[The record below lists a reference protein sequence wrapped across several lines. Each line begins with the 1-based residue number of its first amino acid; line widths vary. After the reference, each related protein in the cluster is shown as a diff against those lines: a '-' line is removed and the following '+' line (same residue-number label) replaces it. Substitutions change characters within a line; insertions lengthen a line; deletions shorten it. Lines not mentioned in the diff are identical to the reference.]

1 MKIDILTLF
10 PEVFDFLYNY
20 RIVGRSITNGIINI
34 NTTNIRDYSNNKHKK
49 VDDYPFGGGKGM
61 VMKPEPLAKAI
72 KAHKSEKSKVI
83 YMSPQGQILTQRKA
97 KILSHESHIIL
108 LAGHYEGIDN
118 RIIENYIDEEIS
130 IGDYVLTGGEI
141 PVMVLIESI
150 IRLIPGVLASDES
163 FEIESHYNGLLEYP
177 QYTRPRIF
185 EKKKVPEIL
194 LSGDH
199 AKIENW
205 RKLKSFRATLE
216 KRPDLINKSTSLE
229 TELELLDY
237 LIKRISKESWIE
249 IFYML

>member
-20 RIVGRSITNGIINI
+20 SIVGRAIGNGIIDI

-61 VMKPEPLAKAI
+61 VMKPEPLADAI
-72 KAHKSEKSKVI
+72 KAHRSSKSKVI
-83 YMSPQGQILTQRKA
+83 YMSPQGQVLTQQKA
-97 KILSHESHIIL
+97 KDLSGESHIIL

-118 RIIENYIDEEIS
+118 RIIENYVDEEIS

-150 IRLIPGVLASDES
+150 IRLIPGVLTSNES
-163 FEIESHYNGLLEYP
+163 FEVESHYDGLLEYP

-185 EKKKVPEIL
+185 EKNKVPDIL
-194 LSGDH
+194 LCGDH
-199 AKIENW
+199 SRIENW
-205 RKLKSFRATLE
+205 RKLQSFRTTLD
-216 KRPDLINKSTSLE
+216 KRPDLINKSTNLNN
-229 TELELLDY
+229 ELDLLDN
-237 LIKRISKESWIE
+237 LIKRISKES
-249 IFYML
+249 

>member
-1 MKIDILTLF
+1 M
-10 PEVFDFLYNY
+10 
-20 RIVGRSITNGIINI
+20 
-34 NTTNIRDYSNNKHKK
+34 
-49 VDDYPFGGGKGM
+49 
-61 VMKPEPLAKAI
+61 
-72 KAHKSEKSKVI
+72 
-83 YMSPQGQILTQRKA
+83 
-97 KILSHESHIIL
+97 

-185 EKKKVPEIL
+185 EKKKVPDIL

-216 KRPDLINKSTSLE
+216 KRPDLINKSTNLE

-237 LIKRISKESWIE
+237 LIKRISKES
-249 IFYML
+249 

>member
-20 RIVGRSITNGIINI
+20 SIVGRAITNGIINI
-34 NTTNIRDYSNNKHKK
+34 NTTNIRDYSNNKHNK

-61 VMKPEPLAKAI
+61 VIKPEPLAAAI
-72 KAHKSEKSKVI
+72 KAQRTASSKII
-83 YMSPQGQILTQRKA
+83 YMSPQGQLLTQNKA
-97 KILSHESHIIL
+97 KELSQESHIIL

-118 RIIENYIDEEIS
+118 RIIENYVDEEIS

-150 IRLIPGVLASDES
+150 IRLIPGVLSSNES
-163 FEIESHYNGLLEYP
+163 FEVESHYNGLLEYP

-199 AKIENW
+199 AKIEQW
-205 RKLKSFRATLE
+205 RKLKSLKTTLE
-216 KRPDLINKSTSLE
+216 KRPDLISKYTNLNN
-229 TELELLDY
+229 ELELLDY
-237 LIKRISKESWIE
+237 LIERISKES
-249 IFYML
+249 